1 MGRILVI
8 LLLVAAVAGGCS
20 YFGSYNNMV
29 ELEQKVEAQWSNVE
43 VQYQRRADLIPNL
56 VETAKAAAE
65 VEKQIFTDIAS
76 ARSNVA
82 NFTVDKSILDNPERL
97 KQFQQI
103 QGELSGALSRLI
115 AVQERYPDLKSNE
128 QFSQLANSL
137 ERTENRIS
145 QERRKFSSTVKEY
158 NSYIKKMPNSIWA
171 GMGGFAEK
179 AYFEAQ
185 QGTENAPSVNF
196 NN

>member
-1 MGRILVI
+1 MGRIFIIILV
-8 LLLVAAVAGGCS
+8 LAAVVGGCS

-29 ELEQKVEAQWSNVE
+29 DMEQKVEAQWSNVE

-56 VETAKAAAE
+56 VQTAKAAAE
-65 VEKQIFTDIAS
+65 VEKQIFTDIAA

-97 KQFQQI
+97 KQFQQL

-115 AVQERYPDLKSNE
+115 AVQERYPDLKSNA
-128 QFSQLANSL
+128 QFTQLANSL

-145 QERRKFSSTVKEY
+145 QERRKFNGTVQEY
-158 NSYIKKMPNSIWA
+158 NSYIKKLPNNIWA
-171 GMGGFAEK
+171 GFGGFQEK
-179 AYFEAQ
+179 AFFEAT
-185 QGTENAPSVNF
+185 QGTETAPKVNF
-196 NN
+196 DN